1 MQSHIRQFAFCSLLF
16 ALTSPVSQ
24 ASTAAPQKVSASPPI
39 PAPAPALAPT
49 PAAAN
54 NAAGSLAVTNVGHGQ
69 AGYVHYFLIT
79 HPDGTPE
86 DQVGIEL
93 EDQRIAWSFPG
104 AGVIVSGFVKNG
116 VLNIAG
122 KPFFIEH
129 LHGIRP
135 FRTAGEMQ
143 TLRND
148 LSRRVAYWVDEE
160 TPYCI
165 FRQPGERPCFN
176 CGDFVA
182 SILFPAT
189 NTLMIGL
196 PEDFTRTPGNMATPD
211 DLLMYM
217 LGLHALPDAK
227 SRLEKLATM
236 DLPYSLRLDV
246 AQMLADHPAL
256 SALAAATGATTA
268 GPAPVRKPVSR
279 IAIRRTQSRR
289 L

>member
-1 MQSHIRQFAFCSLLF
+1 MRYLPRWIAIHVLVFMLASAVAQAA
-16 ALTSPVSQ
+16 ALEPPRV
-24 ASTAAPQKVSASPPI
+24 ASPAI
-39 PAPAPALAPT
+39 PAGAK
-49 PAAAN
+49 
-54 NAAGSLAVTNVGHGQ
+54 SIRAVTDVADGQ

-93 EDQRIAWSFPG
+93 EDQRVAWSFPG
-104 AGVIVSGFVKNG
+104 AGVIVSEFVKNG
-116 VLNIAG
+116 ILNIAG
-122 KPFFIEH
+122 KTFFIEH

-165 FRQPGERPCFN
+165 FRQPGERICLN

-182 SILFPAT
+182 SILFPAA
-189 NTLMIGL
+189 NSLMMGL
-196 PEDFTRTPGNMATPD
+196 PEELTRNSGNMATAD

-217 LGLHALPDAK
+217 LGLHTLPDTK
-227 SRLEKLATM
+227 SRLQQLATM
-236 DLPYSLRLDV
+236 DLPYSLRQDV
-246 AQMLADHPAL
+246 TEMLQSDHPT
-256 SALAAATGATTA
+256 LAAATGAPTA
-268 GPAPVRKPVSR
+268 GPAAARKPISQ
-279 IAIRRTQSRR
+279 IATRRTQNRR

>member
-1 MQSHIRQFAFCSLLF
+1 MRFFQWHVAINSLLLML
-16 ALTSPVSQ
+16 ASPVSQ
-24 ASTAAPQKVSASPPI
+24 AVTLEPQIVTSPASPDSATSI
-39 PAPAPALAPT
+39 H
-49 PAAAN
+49 
-54 NAAGSLAVTNVGHGQ
+54 AVIDVAEGQ

-104 AGVIVSGFVKNG
+104 AGVIVSGFVSNG
-116 VLNIAG
+116 TLDIAG
-122 KPFFIEH
+122 KTFFIEH

-143 TLRND
+143 SLRND

-165 FRQPGERPCFN
+165 FRQPGEQLCLN

-182 SILFPAT
+182 RILFPAT
-189 NTLMIGL
+189 NSLMVGL
-196 PEDFTRTPGNMATPD
+196 PEALTRAVGNMPTTD
-211 DLLMYM
+211 DLLIYM
-217 LGLHALPDAK
+217 LGLHQLPDAK
-227 SRLEKLATM
+227 SRLRQLATLN
-236 DLPYSLRLDV
+236 LPESLRLDV
-246 AQMLADHPAL
+246 MEMLQPDSPTL
-256 SALAAATGATTA
+256 QAAAPGATTP
-268 GPAPVRKPVSR
+268 GLVPGRKPISR
-279 IAIRRTQSRR
+279 VATRRTQNRR

>member
-1 MQSHIRQFAFCSLLF
+1 MRYLPWQFSVCSALF
-16 ALTSPVSQ
+16 ALTGPFSQ
-24 ASTAAPQKVSASPPI
+24 AAKLDQPAVLT
-39 PAPAPALAPT
+39 APA
-49 PAAAN
+49 
-54 NAAGSLAVTNVGHGQ
+54 SLTGIHAVTNVADGQ

-104 AGVIVSGFVKNG
+104 AGVIVSEFVRNG
-116 VLNIAG
+116 ALDIAG
-122 KPFFIEH
+122 KTFFIEH

-143 TLRND
+143 SLRKD

-165 FRQPGERPCFN
+165 FRQPGERLCLN

-182 SILFPAT
+182 HILFPAT
-189 NTLMIGL
+189 NTLMAGL
-196 PEDFTRTPGNMATPD
+196 PAEFTRNPGNMVTAD
-211 DLLMYM
+211 DLLIYM
-217 LGLHALPDAK
+217 LGLHKLPDAK
-227 SRLEKLATM
+227 TRLQKLATM
-236 DLPYSLRLDV
+236 DLPYSLRRDV
-246 AQMLADHPAL
+246 AEMLQADQP
-256 SALAAATGATTA
+256 ALAAATEASTA
-268 GPAPVRKPVSR
+268 GPAPARKPVSR

>member
-1 MQSHIRQFAFCSLLF
+1 MRYLPRWIAIHVLVCMLASAVAQAA
-16 ALTSPVSQ
+16 ALEPPRV
-24 ASTAAPQKVSASPPI
+24 ASPAI
-39 PAPAPALAPT
+39 PAGAK
-49 PAAAN
+49 
-54 NAAGSLAVTNVGHGQ
+54 SIRAVTDVADGQ

-93 EDQRIAWSFPG
+93 EDQRVAWSFPG
-104 AGVIVSGFVKNG
+104 AGVIVSEFVKNG
-116 VLNIAG
+116 ILNIAG
-122 KPFFIEH
+122 KTFFIEH

-165 FRQPGERPCFN
+165 FRQPGERICLN

-182 SILFPAT
+182 SILFPAA
-189 NTLMIGL
+189 NSLMMGL
-196 PEDFTRTPGNMATPD
+196 PEELTRNSGNMATAD

-217 LGLHALPDAK
+217 LGLHTLPDTK
-227 SRLEKLATM
+227 SRLQQLATM
-236 DLPYSLRLDV
+236 DLPYSLRQDV
-246 AQMLADHPAL
+246 TEMLQSDHPT
-256 SALAAATGATTA
+256 LAAATGAPTA
-268 GPAPVRKPVSR
+268 GPAAARKPISQ
-279 IAIRRTQSRR
+279 IATRRTQNRR